1 MDEKRL
7 NSVSNN
13 ELPQTKVANPS
24 DLPGGSNV
32 PPSGSRRK
40 FLGNVGTAAVAAMTS
55 GAIALEPLL
64 GTDHSAAHAQDNGLT
79 GAARADE
86 AREIRVKAANRER
99 AVPIPHHPTGGDQNR
114 YADQSGTYTKGLPH
128 DTFGRVDLNAFA
140 TLVTALNSGDHE
152 DFEKIIMGGT
162 RTLNCPQGGF
172 AFDLEGT
179 DAYQFGAP
187 LVPAAPAAASDLSA
201 AELLEHYWA
210 SLLRDIPFTQYA
222 SNATAMQASQ
232 EISGLSVYQGPRN
245 GSSQVT
251 PDLLFRG
258 IFPSETLGPYIS
270 QFFIKP
276 TSLGQQPIG
285 QQQTT
290 YLADVDYMTSF
301 SDWLTVQ
308 NGNVTGLTNQIDPQ
322 LRFVHSGR
330 DLAAWTHTD
339 VLYQGYF
346 VAYLVLNT
354 IRAPLN
360 PGNPYIGSRTENGF
374 GTFGA
379 PDFAATLAEVATR
392 ALKAVWYQKWQVH
405 LRPRP
410 EHTGGLVHLIKTGQG
425 ANTTAKVSNV
435 ILNSQGLQ
443 QSFNKYGTWLLSQ
456 AFPEGSPTHPS
467 YPTGHGVVG
476 GACITVLKFFFDGNF
491 VIPNP
496 VVPADDGLSLDPYTG
511 SDAGQLTVHGE
522 LNKLGHNVSFGHG
535 IHSGIHWRSDTD
547 ISLKLGEAV
556 ALSILHDKAQ
566 TYNEKFS
573 VQLTKFDGTTATIS
587 NK

>member
-1 MDEKRL
+1 MDEKRFHD
-7 NSVSNN
+7 VSNDG
-13 ELPQTKVANPS
+13 LSQTKVASPG
-24 DLPGGSNV
+24 DLPACSDA
-32 PPSGSRRK
+32 PPSASRRK
-40 FLGNVGTAAVAAMTS
+40 FLGNVSAATVAAVTS
-55 GAIALEPLL
+55 SAIALEPLL
-64 GTDHSAAHAQDNGLT
+64 GPNHSTALAQENGLT

-99 AVPIPHHPTGGDQNR
+99 AVPIPHHPTSGDQNR

-128 DTFGRVDLNAFA
+128 DTFGRVDLNAFT

-201 AELLEHYWA
+201 VELVEHYWA
-210 SLLRDIPFTQYA
+210 SLLRDVPFTQYA
-222 SNATAMQASQ
+222 SNTIAIQASQ
-232 EISGLSVYQGPRN
+232 EISGLSVYQGPKN
-245 GSSQVT
+245 GSSQIT

-258 IFPSETLGPYIS
+258 AFPGETLGPYIS

-285 QQQTT
+285 QQQIT
-290 YLADVDYMTSF
+290 YLADVDYMTTF

-308 NGNVTGLTNQIDPQ
+308 NGNVTGLTNQVDPQ

-339 VLYQGYF
+339 VLYQAYF

-374 GTFGA
+374 GTFGG

-425 ANTTAKVSNV
+425 SNTTAKLSNV

-443 QSFNKYGTWLLSQ
+443 QSFNKYGSWLLSQ

-496 VVPADDGLSLDPYTG
+496 VAPADDGLSLDSYSG
-511 SDAGQLTVHGE
+511 ADAGQLTVNGE

-547 ISLKLGEAV
+547 VSLKLGEAV

-566 TYNEKFS
+566 TYNEKFT